1 MPGRDGKGPTGSEI
15 GTLGFGHPD
24 KGDDARLFN
33 LTPYIPQERRF
44 SQIERRRPE
53 LLDQILASVELF
65 PSGGDGKRRLPEA
78 DSHVDFRDRLPWTAV
93 RMLGRMGVSPE
104 MLEER
109 LYELRG
115 RAAS

>member
-1 MPGRDGKGPTGSEI
+1 
-15 GTLGFGHPD
+15 
-24 KGDDARLFN
+24 
-33 LTPYIPQERRF
+33 
-44 SQIERRRPE
+44 
-53 LLDQILASVELF
+53 VELF
-65 PSGGDGKRRLPEA
+65 PAGGDGKRRLPEA

-115 RAAS
+115 RAASQWPTVVPKKGVVRRT